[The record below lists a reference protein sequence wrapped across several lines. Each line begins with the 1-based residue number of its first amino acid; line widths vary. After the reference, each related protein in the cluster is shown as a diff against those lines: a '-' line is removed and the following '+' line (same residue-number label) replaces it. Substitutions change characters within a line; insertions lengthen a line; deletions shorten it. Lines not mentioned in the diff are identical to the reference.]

1 MISFPF
7 GPGNDVLISG
17 RFGGVLVEVDIGIS
31 PSLFKRRYKNDKET
45 GKRLWESGQEKYAG
59 GRTNRRRGLN
69 DYRVADAEGPG
80 GSWRNLV
87 DVVILSR
94 RREVLPAN

>member
-1 MISFPF
+1 MTKKL
-7 GPGNDVLISG
+7 GKDSG
-17 RFGGVLVEVDIGIS
+17 
-31 PSLFKRRYKNDKET
+31 SLGKKNMRGE
-45 GKRLWESGQEKYAG
+45 
-59 GRTNRRRGLN
+59 RTNRRRGLN